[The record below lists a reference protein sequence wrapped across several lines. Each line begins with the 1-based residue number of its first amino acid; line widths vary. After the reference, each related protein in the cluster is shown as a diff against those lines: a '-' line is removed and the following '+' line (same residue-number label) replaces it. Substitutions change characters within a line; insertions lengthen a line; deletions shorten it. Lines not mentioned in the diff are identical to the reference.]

1 MRSVFHLAFF
11 PHRVLGLP
19 LLPFYLRLGGREEG
33 DERER
38 WSARWYDGEGRHGL
52 DGGTSRERPPDGRT
66 QSEVGG
72 TLEWKAKT
80 WKGPKGR
87 KERESGAGSGKEG
100 IGGRAN
106 GGTSLSV
113 ARGPPSS
120 FVGRPNHC
128 AVHRGLASP
137 ASPSPEDRRG
147 EAREGDLLPQR
158 RTHKYRCSHWP
169 PRPSLPSSLIPSV
182 PLARRVRVRRP
193 AKLAANE

>member
-1 MRSVFHLAFF
+1 MGERKGTSASAGPPAGTTERGGTAWMAEQVGKDHRTDGHSRRSEGPSSGRLK
-11 PHRVLGLP
+11 LG
-19 LLPFYLRLGGREEG
+19 R
-33 DERER
+33 
-38 WSARWYDGEGRHGL
+38 AQKEGR
-52 DGGTSRERPPDGRT
+52 RE
-66 QSEVGG
+66 
-72 TLEWKAKT
+72 KA
-80 WKGPKGR
+80 
-87 KERESGAGSGKEG
+87 GAGSGKEG

>member
-1 MRSVFHLAFF
+1 MEGRPPTDRASEHSLFVQCYYSPSPSRSSCSGSAENVRRRQQQPRLARATRGRSVGRQVGGGLLPSLLPVSLGPSFLDSAIPARSPSRGPSEGEMRSVFHLAFF

-66 QSEVGG
+66 QSEIGG

-87 KERESGAGSGKEG
+87 KERESG
-100 IGGRAN
+100 GGR
-106 GGTSLSV
+106 G
-113 ARGPPSS
+113 
-120 FVGRPNHC
+120 
-128 AVHRGLASP
+128 
-137 ASPSPEDRRG
+137 
-147 EAREGDLLPQR
+147 
-158 RTHKYRCSHWP
+158 
-169 PRPSLPSSLIPSV
+169 
-182 PLARRVRVRRP
+182 
-193 AKLAANE
+193 